1 MTNYRIPL
9 DASYP
14 WQILIEM
21 GNLDAQTSEDERMV
35 KFLSNELD
43 NDNILDAV
51 IANSGQERI
60 DFWNIRHAIP
70 TSKKLTGP
78 GVNNDV
84 SVPISKIPELVS
96 QSTDKLNQYL
106 GESPLFIY
114 GHVGDGN
121 LHITKNKP
129 EDMDIKKFESK
140 ADDITR
146 IVNKTAVDLG
156 GSYSGEHGIGLV
168 LKEDFVYFSDPI
180 KIQLMQTI
188 KRSIDPKN
196 IMNPNKLIG

>member
-1 MTNYRIPL
+1 M
-9 DASYP
+9 
-14 WQILIEM
+14 
-21 GNLDAQTSEDERMV
+21 
-35 KFLSNELD
+35 
-43 NDNILDAV
+43 
-51 IANSGQERI
+51 
-60 DFWNIRHAIP
+60 
-70 TSKKLTGP
+70 
-78 GVNNDV
+78 
-84 SVPISKIPELVS
+84 
-96 QSTDKLNQYL
+96 

-146 IVNKTAVDLG
+146 IVNETAVDLG

-180 KIQLMQTI
+180 KIQLMETI